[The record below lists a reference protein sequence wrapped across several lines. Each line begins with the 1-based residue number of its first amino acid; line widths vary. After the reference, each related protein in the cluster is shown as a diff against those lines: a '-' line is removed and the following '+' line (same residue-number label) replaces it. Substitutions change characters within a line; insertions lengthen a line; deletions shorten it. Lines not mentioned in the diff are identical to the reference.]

1 MKTNSTSLLRGAWL
15 VPALTLFLAVPNLL
29 GDYIQTNLVSNSS
42 ATPAQVVDPN
52 LINPWGNVSNGGSP
66 FWVSDQGTAEPP
78 TTTPGGVSTL
88 YDTSTSPIGIVP
100 LVVNIPAAGKPPA
113 VGPTGIVAN
122 TSGFN
127 VKGSPAFFIF
137 DTLGGTIAGWN
148 GTPTMTNAVTEAKV
162 GGAVFTGLAE
172 ASTSTGTFLYA
183 ADFRKNKGIDVFD
196 STYKLQK
203 SSSFPFVDPNLPK
216 GYAPYNIQAIN
227 NNLYVEY
234 DPVGKNG
241 LPAPGLGNGI
251 VDVFDSSGKFLQ
263 RLITAGQLDDPWG
276 IALAPA
282 GFGQF
287 GGDLL
292 VGNFDNGWI
301 NAFNPTT
308 GAFIGTLDV
317 NGKPFAEPALWSLVF
332 GIGMSG
338 GSPNV
343 LYFTSGLTLAQTGGL
358 LGSLQATPEPAT
370 LALLGSGL
378 IGLLGLG
385 RRKH

>member
-1 MKTNSTSLLRGAWL
+1 MQPKLKFSLQRINCIVAAALIALLTASPQLRAGT
-15 VPALTLFLAVPNLL
+15 VYT
-29 GDYIQTNLVSNSS
+29 QSNLVSNNTTT
-42 ATPAQVVDPN
+42 TPASYQDPN

-66 FWVSDQGTAEPP
+66 FWVSDQGS
-78 TTTPGGVSTL
+78 GNSTL
-88 YDTSTSPIGIVP
+88 YDTSTSPPGGIVP
-100 LVVNIPAAGKPPA
+100 LVVAIPG
-113 VGPTGIVAN
+113 GNPTGIVAN

-127 VKGSPAFFIF
+127 VNGSPAAFIF

-148 GTPTMTNAVTEAKV
+148 GTPLNTAVTEVTV
-162 GGAVFTGLAE
+162 GGAVYTGLAE

-203 SSSFPFVDPNLPK
+203 SSLFPFEDPNLPK

-227 NNLYVEY
+227 NSLYVEY
-234 DPVGKNG
+234 DPIGNNG
-241 LPAPGLGNGI
+241 LPVPGLGNGI

-263 RLITAGQLDDPWG
+263 RLITGGQLDDPWG

-358 LGSLQATPEPAT
+358 LGSISTSSPTPEPAT
-370 LALLGSGL
+370 LTLLGSGL
-378 IGLLGLG
+378 LGLLGLG
-385 RRKH
+385 RRKRG